1 MARYRFKVIIEVDED
16 GKYIASCPALPACYA
31 QGDTLEE
38 ALENIR
44 DVIEMCLEE
53 LREEGRE
60 PEAEA
65 TEIVA
70 VEEVEVAV

>member
-1 MARYRFKVIIEVDED
+1 MAKYRFKVIVEVDED

-38 ALENIR
+38 ALENIK

-53 LREEGRE
+53 LREEGKE
-60 PEAEA
+60 PEVEKS
-65 TEIVA
+65 EIVA
-70 VEEVEVAV
+70 VKEVEVAV